1 MGEETVSPLQ
11 NGIINTHHKPI
22 MKRSILLAGFLT
34 ALAANAADYSFT
46 PAQQSEL
53 VELLNSGTLKP
64 GDNVILKDGAYS
76 NPGTITLD
84 CRGTALDPITI
95 KAEHPG
101 KAVITGETELKIS
114 GKYIELKDLLFNKA
128 FAKGLCII
136 ELQGEEGKFGS
147 HCRIT
152 GCVMDDCNHPDRSE
166 KAVKGVKPISVSE
179 YWIAL
184 HGDNNRV
191 DHCYFANK
199 RVGGLV
205 IQVWLPDTNHINNH
219 LIDHN
224 FFGFRQPYGGNGAET
239 IRIGN
244 SWSSQLESRTVVEN
258 NVFLHCD
265 GENEIISVKSGDNT
279 VRNNLFFES
288 RGGLVCRHGHNNIL
302 ESNTIVG
309 NNLPGT
315 AGIRLVNQGH
325 IVYDNYC
332 ARLGDFGLLVRMGV
346 FERPTAETDLEK
358 EPLTSYHR
366 AENINI
372 TDNSFI
378 DCKVIDLG
386 SGYGDKAP
394 RNVRLANN
402 YFCNDSINIRIAKPE
417 AVMPGLNF
425 IDNRY
430 FMANG
435 DVINMK
441 GFIRLTGKENSA
453 EIEKSRVLNTLA
465 KGIGASWYAPNNNDI
480 KYIASKYQSK

>member
-1 MGEETVSPLQ
+1 
-11 NGIINTHHKPI
+11 
-22 MKRSILLAGFLT
+22 MKQSLLLA
-34 ALAANAADYSFT
+34 AVISLATPLVNAADYFFT
-46 PAQQSEL
+46 PAKQNEL
-53 VELLNSGTLKP
+53 VELLNGGTLRP
-64 GDNVILKDGAYS
+64 GDNVTLGDGTYK
-76 NPGTITLD
+76 NLGTINLD
-84 CRGTALDPITI
+84 SKGTALDSITI
-95 KAEHPG
+95 KAQHAG
-101 KAVITGETELKIS
+101 KAIISGETELKIS
-114 GKYIELKDLLFNKA
+114 GKYIQLKDLLFNKA
-128 FAKGLCII
+128 FAKDLCII

-152 GCVMDDCNHPDRSE
+152 GCVMDDCNHPGRSE

-244 SWSSQLESRTVVEN
+244 SWSSQLESRTVVED

-265 GENEIISVKSGDNT
+265 GENEIISVKSGYNT

-302 ESNTIVG
+302 ESNTFVG
-309 NNLPGT
+309 ENLPGT

-325 IVYDNYC
+325 TVYDNFC
-332 ARLGDFGLLVRMGV
+332 TRLGDFGLLVRMGV

-372 TDNSFI
+372 ANNSFI
-378 DCKVIDLG
+378 DCKSIDLG

-402 YFCNDSINIRIAKPE
+402 YFCNDSNNIRIAKPE
-417 AVMPGLNF
+417 IVMAGLNF

-430 FMANG
+430 YWKDGESMNL
-435 DVINMK
+435 K
-441 GFIRLTGKENSA
+441 GFIRLTKPEETSA
-453 EIEKSRVLNTLA
+453 TEKSRVLNALA
-465 KGIGASWYAPNNNDI
+465 KGIGAEWYKPNNSD
-480 KYIASKYQSK
+480 KDYIASKYNQK